1 MPVTTLEVFK
11 KSDKAWSTWAFIK
24 TLFQQRGR
32 FVDLLRKVV
41 SRQAASRWWMVCV
54 WGQVAF
60 RLTFVARHGRTQ
72 VLVFQH
78 DNVVIKNSLR
88 SKKIHAMLPT
98 FTISRGVVLMRDIL
112 GRWGFVRGSA
122 VSHGVH
128 FDGLMSGLCCAVL
141 CGLVGRWRGKQRLVS
156 GRTGELLGFLSLTL
170 LDN

>member
-1 MPVTTLEVFK
+1 
-11 KSDKAWSTWAFIK
+11 
-24 TLFQQRGR
+24 
-32 FVDLLRKVV
+32 
-41 SRQAASRWWMVCV
+41 MVCV

-72 VLVFQH
+72 VLVYQH

-98 FTISRGVVLMRDIL
+98 FTISRGVLLKRDIL

-122 VSHGVH
+122 VSHGAH

-170 LDN
+170 LDNWGHLLCARICWTWGVAFSCHSAWDPLSEILKE